1 MELLSVERGH
11 TLTVIKLFQSDADD
25 ELLEAAGER
34 AECWDLRES
43 WW

>member
-1 MELLSVERGH
+1 MDLLSVERGY
-11 TLTVIKLFQSDADD
+11 TLTVIKLFQSGADE

-34 AECWDLRES
+34 AESWGLRES